1 MDYMP
6 GNPPRLSNDGRRL
19 RRIRPG
25 LGAAAALGLGFGLT
39 GAGSAQAA
47 ASAEDAQGFVAGMVD
62 EVTQLVQSGK
72 PIEAQAEDFS
82 TLFAR
87 YAAVPQVTRFVMGRT
102 WRDMSPAQQGKA
114 QDALVAYVGRVY
126 TSLLNDYQGQ
136 TLEVTGEAGAGRGAG
151 GIWYFFGGTG
161 ERSRPSQSRLS
172 CPHSFWIPTI
182 VFFKCLLTCT
192 FSLTFSTFY
201 PSSLCCF
208 EMCLVLVVFV
218 RFL

>member
-1 MDYMP
+1 MQFD
-6 GNPPRLSNDGRRL
+6 RRGIL
-19 RRIRPG
+19 GGLLG

-114 QDALVAYVGRVY
+114 QDALVAYVGQWV
-126 TSLLNDYQGQ
+126 
-136 TLEVTGEAGAGRGAG
+136 GAR
-151 GIWYFFGGTG
+151 
-161 ERSRPSQSRLS
+161 
-172 CPHSFWIPTI
+172 
-182 VFFKCLLTCT
+182 
-192 FSLTFSTFY
+192 
-201 PSSLCCF
+201 
-208 EMCLVLVVFV
+208 
-218 RFL
+218 